1 MNQIMPFDNEILS
14 RNCISNKLLVI
25 EPFYSG
31 TSSYLIMNA
40 LRGRSISVDFLGIP
54 RNFLTDYSSN
64 LTQEYSTD
72 FEISKITTR
81 IKQLIEA

>member
-14 RNCISNKLLVI
+14 RNCTSDKLLVI

-31 TSSYLIMNA
+31 TSSFLVMNA
-40 LRGRSISVDFLGIP
+40 LRGRNISVDFLGIP

-64 LTQEYSTD
+64 QTQDYSTD